1 MNLATAYRVGWKT
14 AGRHVGDCLT
24 AVLFVHFKTS
34 HSSRPPPSSNIR
46 RMGEGGVGTL
56 GLLGHPELFTALE
69 YF

>member
-1 MNLATAYRVGWKT
+1 MNLAAAYRAGWKT

-24 AVLFVHFKTS
+24 AVLLVHFKTS
-34 HSSRPPPSSNIR
+34 HSPHPSPSSIIR
-46 RMGEGGVGTL
+46 GTGAGGAGTL